1 MHCPQ
6 CGAEVVEGAKFCHRC
21 AAPLDGST
29 PTPPP
34 AAGAATAISPLMS
47 PRAQI
52 ADEVEQV
59 FWEGDFAAKAMVGD
73 WIGAGVVTLALVIG
87 SFYAPQWQW
96 YVLAVIPIV
105 WLAVLLK
112 LATHKLGVHYRLTS
126 QRLFHERGVLSRT
139 TNRIETIDIDDVTV
153 EQGPIERMLGVGNVR
168 VTSSDRTDPEL
179 VMRGI
184 DDPRT
189 VSALIDKARR
199 AERVKRGIHI
209 DTGFGNSLS

>member
-1 MHCPQ
+1 
-6 CGAEVVEGAKFCHRC
+6 VDGAKFCHRC
-21 AAPLDGST
+21 AAPLDGSVAASA
-29 PTPPP
+29 P
-34 AAGAATAISPLMS
+34 ASGAATAAAPLMS

-52 ADEVEQV
+52 ADEVETTL
-59 FWEGDFAAKAMVGD
+59 WEGDFAPKAMVGD

-87 SFYAPQWQW
+87 SFYAGQWQW
-96 YVLAVIPIV
+96 YVLAVIPLV

-112 LATHKLGVHYRLTS
+112 LATHKLGVHYRLTT
-126 QRLFHERGVLSRT
+126 QRLFHEKGVLSRT

-153 EQGPIERMLGVGNVR
+153 EQGPVERMMGVGNIR

-179 VMRGI
+179 VIRGI

-209 DTGFGNSLS
+209 EAV